1 MFIYRQSNSF
11 STKNLKTFRDNY
23 LERGGQA
30 TEHSGPKMTIWG
42 QEPSTLALEGM
53 GPQRTN
59 QICLKYGTTAYKH
72 STVCVHP
79 TSQ

>member
-1 MFIYRQSNSF
+1 MVLN
-11 STKNLKTFRDNY
+11 DY

-30 TEHSGPKMTIWG
+30 TEHSGPKMTIWD

-59 QICLKYGTTAYKH
+59 QIKMPISMEQLPMNIQQF
-72 STVCVHP
+72 CVHL
-79 TSQ
+79 TSK